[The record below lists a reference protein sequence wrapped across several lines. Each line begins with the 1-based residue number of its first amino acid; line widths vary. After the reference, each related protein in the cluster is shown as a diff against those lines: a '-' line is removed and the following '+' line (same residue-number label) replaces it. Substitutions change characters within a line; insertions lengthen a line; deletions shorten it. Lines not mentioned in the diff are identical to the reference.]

1 MHARVTR
8 MQAKPGRVDDIVR
21 ISRESVVPRVREQ
34 KGFMGVVQL
43 VDRETDRAI
52 SITLWETLTDL
63 DAVEQGGVYTWAIS
77 TVAQAFAEPYEREV
91 WEVSIRE

>member
-21 ISRESVVPRVREQ
+21 ISRESVVPEVRRQ
-34 KGFMGVVQL
+34 KGFKGVVQL
-43 VDRETDRAI
+43 VDRASDRAV
-52 SITLWETLTDL
+52 SITLWETLADL
-63 DAVEQGGVYTWAIS
+63 EAVEQGGVYAWAID
-77 TVAQAFAEPYEREV
+77 TVAQAFAEPHEREV